1 MLFTLRMP
9 YVLRSARIE
18 ITITVSGALRIV
30 VVVVVV
36 AAVVVFVV
44 AQFIGYFY
52 AHLGTH

>member
-30 VVVVVV
+30 VVV